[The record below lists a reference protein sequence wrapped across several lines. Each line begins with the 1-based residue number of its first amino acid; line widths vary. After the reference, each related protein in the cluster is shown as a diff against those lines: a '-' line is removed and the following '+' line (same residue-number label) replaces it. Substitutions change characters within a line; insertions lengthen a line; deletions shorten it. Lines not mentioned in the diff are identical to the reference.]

1 MKFNTPTN
9 DKFLQMSISQEISLR
24 QPADT
29 NDMFLQTF
37 GYQEISP
44 FGRNDTTN
52 AGRGGGGE
60 SGASRPILLHPKATR
75 GRGHFDQDT
84 QRSSVLPGE
93 IYFIMFPHWRDF
105 PEVSGQADSLNIS
118 SLCPK
123 ILGELSK

>member
-93 IYFIMFPHWRDF
+93 IYSLMSSPHYAQNSWVNSRNDTTDAG
-105 PEVSGQADSLNIS
+105 SQGLT
-118 SLCPK
+118 
-123 ILGELSK
+123 

>member
-1 MKFNTPTN
+1 MMKTYILNRPLSPRMVGAGSKLLTN

-52 AGRGGGGE
+52 AGRGGEGNRALRARYPSPQKQPVDGVISTKTHSE
-60 SGASRPILLHPKATR
+60 AVCCREKSIPQCHLLIMPKNF
-75 GRGHFDQDT
+75 G
-84 QRSSVLPGE
+84 
-93 IYFIMFPHWRDF
+93 
-105 PEVSGQADSLNIS
+105 
-118 SLCPK
+118 
-123 ILGELSK
+123 